1 MEHYTSKEEKAI
13 GAEAPFVDTVPET
26 EEYSNILERKNMSK
40 REFYWLWAG
49 YVIFFLTHSYPPFPS
64 YLSMHQSPL
73 SKKINHARTRTTKTT
88 YTTAVDVHPS
98 RPAF

>member
-49 YVIFFLTHSYPPFPS
+49 YVIFFSHSLLPS
-64 YLSMHQSPL
+64 FLSMHQSPL

-88 YTTAVDVHPS
+88 YTTAVAVHPS